1 MASNS
6 FWGRARVF
14 SKSRYAERVLMPF
27 VDEGSFSAGICG
39 GGGGGG
45 KGDDNVEDC
54 GAGLGMGIGI
64 EAFFLKF

>member
-1 MASNS
+1 MGITAQSDWGSLTCRRRHIASNS

-14 SKSRYAERVLMPF
+14 SKSKYAERVLMPF

-45 KGDDNVEDC
+45 KGDD
-54 GAGLGMGIGI
+54 
-64 EAFFLKF
+64 EAVD